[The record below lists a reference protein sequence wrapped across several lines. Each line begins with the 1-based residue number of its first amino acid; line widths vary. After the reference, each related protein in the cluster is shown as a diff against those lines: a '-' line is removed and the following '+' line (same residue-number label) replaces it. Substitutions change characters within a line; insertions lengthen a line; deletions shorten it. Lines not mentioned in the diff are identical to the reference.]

1 MKKKIVFLF
10 SSVFCFISFFSY
22 SQNKWS
28 ADIGIGGVRALDF
41 VKQIPEETYGYVPY
55 NPIGYQIGGGISFTK
70 DEKHRFRFSY
80 SRRKHFYYLTDDIVL
95 SQNSAIILDEYK
107 IPFQWITRLYEL
119 SYERN
124 LLNKA
129 KHEFWLGSGILL
141 ERLVDQYYTFDA
153 TNGIL
158 ILEQRT
164 LKRNKLNELGSFIRF
179 SYQYNI
185 YEHVS
190 IGLRSQFYFI
200 ITAPDVSHV
209 AITPTLA
216 INF

>member
-1 MKKKIVFLF
+1 MKYILCLILF
-10 SSVFCFISFFSY
+10 SISCFVY

-41 VKQIPEETYGYVPY
+41 VQQIPEETYGYVPY
-55 NPIGYQIGGGISFTK
+55 NPLGYQLGGGISFTK

-80 SRRKHFYYLTDDIVL
+80 SRRKHIYHLTDDIFL
-95 SQNSAIILDEYK
+95 NQSAVIILDEYK
-107 IPFQWITRLYEL
+107 IPFQWTARLYEL

-124 LLNKA
+124 LLHPK
-129 KHEFWLGSGILL
+129 KHELWLGSGIVLQ
-141 ERLVDQYYTFDA
+141 RLVDQYYTFSSDG
-153 TNGIL
+153 TNGVL

-164 LKRNKLNELGSFIRF
+164 LKRNKLNELGSFVRF
-179 SYQYNI
+179 SYQYKL

-190 IGLRSQFYFI
+190 IGLRSQFYFM

>member
-1 MKKKIVFLF
+1 MNKKIFLLFFNIFVFVSCL
-10 SSVFCFISFFSY
+10 SY

-28 ADIGIGGVRALDF
+28 ADIGIGGVKALDF
-41 VKQIPEETYGYVPY
+41 VKQVPEQTYGYVPY
-55 NPIGYQIGGGISFTK
+55 NPLGYQVGAGVSLTK

-80 SRRKHFYYLTDDIVL
+80 SRRKHIYYLEDDIFL
-95 SQNSAIILDEYK
+95 SQNAAIIIDEYK
-107 IPFQWITRLYEL
+107 MPFQWTTRLYEL

-124 LLNKA
+124 LLNKGR
-129 KHEFWLGSGILL
+129 HEFWLGSGILL

-153 TNGIL
+153 ANGIL

-164 LKRNKLNELGSFIRF
+164 LKRNKLNELGSFARL
-179 SYQYNI
+179 SYQYEL

-190 IGLRSQFYFI
+190 IGLRSQVYFI
-200 ITAPDVSHV
+200 ITAPAISHV